1 MTRARSLSKL
11 SNPATFTV
19 DTDNNIGV
27 NSTSPKEKLNVVGVI
42 SATSFFGDGS
52 GLTSLNVGAGGTWN
66 SYDSNTGI
74 TTTKKVKIENDLEVT
89 GVVTARS
96 GLRVVGGG
104 LTVTGVSTFFDG
116 VNVVGGGLTVTGVTT
131 FFDAVNLAAAVNV
144 NNDMTF
150 DGTGNNLRLNDN
162 SVLEFGTGN
171 DLNIFHN
178 SSVSVISDSGAGGL
192 QIDSDNEIKLAKNGT
207 GNDSMAV
214 FTVDGSAELYYDGAK
229 KIETT
234 AGGVSITGTST
245 CTGSVQVGSG
255 QSFGANGPT
264 AVYYG
269 DGSNLTNL
277 NIPAGF
283 TELDAA
289 LFN

>member
-27 NSTSPKEKLNVVGVI
+27 NSTSPKEKLNVVGVV

-229 KIETT
+229 KLETT
-234 AGGVSITGTST
+234 NTGAVVTGIMTATSFE
-245 CTGSVQVGSG
+245 GSG
-255 QSFGANGPT
+255 A
-264 AVYYG
+264 
-269 DGSNLTNL
+269 NLTDL
-277 NIPAGF
+277 DIPVGF
-283 TELDAA
+283 NELDAA

>member
-27 NSTSPKEKLNVVGVI
+27 NSISPVEKLNIVGVV

-52 GLTSLNVGAGGTWN
+52 SLTGVSASGLSGTPDLSIRNLTGVAATFTGVVTYEDVTNV
-66 SYDSNTGI
+66 DS
-74 TTTKKVKIENDLEVT
+74 V

-104 LTVTGVSTFFDG
+104 LTVTGVSTFFD
-116 VNVVGGGLTVTGVTT
+116 
-131 FFDAVNLAAAVNV
+131 AVKV

-150 DGTGNNLRLNDN
+150 DGSGNNLRLNDN

-178 SSVSVISDSGAGGL
+178 SSVSVIRDGGAGGL
-192 QIDSDNEIKLAKNGT
+192 LIDSDNEIKLAKNGT

-234 AGGVSITGTST
+234 TDGVVITGIVTATSF
-245 CTGSVQVGSG
+245 S
-255 QSFGANGPT
+255 
-264 AVYYG
+264 G
-269 DGSNLTNL
+269 DGSGLS
-277 NIPAGF
+277 GVGGQ
-283 TELDAA
+283 LDVTSS
-289 LFN
+289 LFI

>member
-27 NSTSPKEKLNVVGVI
+27 NSTSPKEKLNVVGVV

-104 LTVTGVSTFFDG
+104 LTVTGVSTFFDA
-116 VNVVGGGLTVTGVTT
+116 VNVVGGGLTVTGVST
-131 FFDAVNLAAAVNV
+131 FFGGIDLPDSPVSPNARITIGDGGGGQTEDAQIYHNSTYGTVFQDVTN
-144 NNDMTF
+144 TGIQIWTG
-150 DGTGNNLRLNDN
+150 GTGGIKGQNGTNFIVKTDGQGVELYRSGSLRL
-162 SVLEFGTGN
+162 TTT
-171 DLNIFHN
+171 
-178 SSVSVISDSGAGGL
+178 GAG
-192 QIDSDNEIKLAKNGT
+192 
-207 GNDSMAV
+207 V
-214 FTVDGSAELYYDGAK
+214 TVAG
-229 KIETT
+229 IIT
-234 AGGVSITGTST
+234 A
-245 CTGSVQVGSG
+245 TGSVQVGSG
-255 QSFGANGPT
+255 QSFGSSGASA

>member
-1 MTRARSLSKL
+1 MTRAVTIAELGDQNTFVVDGTNQRVGIASA
-11 SNPATFTV
+11 NPTVTLDVGGVVVATAFT
-19 DTDNNIGV
+19 
-27 NSTSPKEKLNVVGVI
+27 
-42 SATSFFGDGS
+42 GDGS
-52 GLTSLNVGAGGTWN
+52 GLTSINVGAGGTWN

-104 LTVTGVSTFFDG
+104 LTVTGVSTFFD
-116 VNVVGGGLTVTGVTT
+116 
-131 FFDAVNLAAAVNV
+131 AVNLTAAVNV

-150 DGTGNNLRLNDN
+150 DGTGNNLRLNDY

-171 DLNIFHN
+171 DLNIYHN
-178 SSVSVISDSGAGGL
+178 SNVSVISDGGAGGL
-192 QIDSDNEIKLAKNGT
+192 LIDSDNEIKLAKNGT

-234 AGGVSITGTST
+234 AGGVNITGTST